1 MDAITSIAD
10 EIHFISDDP
19 APSPRAR
26 AVWRIVRWG
35 VVAGIA
41 GLAATLIVAGT
52 IAEVRES
59 RRKQCHTNLRRL
71 GLAFH
76 EYHEA
81 HNRFPAPAIASRDGR
96 PLLSWRVALLPH
108 LGYQSLY
115 ARFHLDEPWA
125 SPHNRPLLAE
135 MPPELACPAGN
146 GRRDGMTRYLV
157 VVGPGIDTYSVNTP
171 FNASRGAEIREMTDG
186 ASNTVLAIESEALV
200 PWTKP
205 DDLHWAPGGPL
216 PRMISP
222 HADGTHVLLADGS
235 ARFLKQ
241 TIPSQF
247 LLALLTINGGE
258 VFSGLG

>member
-35 VVAGIA
+35 VVAGIL
-41 GLAATLIVAGT
+41 GFAATLILAAT
-52 IAEVRES
+52 IAEVWES

-71 GLAFH
+71 GQAFH
-76 EYHEA
+76 EYENA
-81 HNRFPAPAIASRDGR
+81 HGRFPAPAIASIDGK
-96 PLLSWRVALLPH
+96 PLLSWRVALLPN
-108 LGYQSLY
+108 LGYSTLY
-115 ARFHLDEPWA
+115 ARFHLNESWD
-125 SPHNRPLLAE
+125 SPHNRSLIAE
-135 MPPELACPAGN
+135 MPPELACPASN

-157 VVGPGIDTYSVNTP
+157 VVGPEIDTYSVNTP
-171 FNASRGAEIREMTDG
+171 FNTSRGAEIREITDG
-186 ASNTVLAIESEALV
+186 TSFTVLAIESEALV

-216 PRMISP
+216 PQLKSP

-241 TIPSQF
+241 TISSQV
-247 LLALLTINGGE
+247 LSGLLTLKGGE
-258 VFSGLG
+258 VISGPG

>member
-1 MDAITSIAD
+1 MDASHSFGEDVNFIPDESPLRTTNRFGRRITPWICVTL
-10 EIHFISDDP
+10 I
-19 APSPRAR
+19 
-26 AVWRIVRWG
+26 G
-35 VVAGIA
+35 VVAAI
-41 GLAATLIVAGT
+41 LALTGVLITTPALH
-52 IAEVRES
+52 RN
-59 RRKQCHTNLRRL
+59 QCEANLTRL

-76 EYHEA
+76 EYEQA
-81 HNRFPAPAIASRDGR
+81 HGHFPAPALVRSDGT

-115 ARFHLDEPWA
+115 ARFHLDEPWD
-125 SPHNRPLLAE
+125 SPHNRSLIAE
-135 MPPELACPAGN
+135 MPPELACPASN
-146 GRRDGMTRYLV
+146 ARRDGMTRYLV
-157 VVGPGIDTYSVNTP
+157 VVGPGIDTYSVNTS

-186 ASNTVLAIESEALV
+186 TSNTVLAIESEALV

-205 DDLHWAPGGPL
+205 EDLHWAPGGPL

-241 TIPSQF
+241 TFPSQF

-258 VFSGLG
+258 VFSGPG